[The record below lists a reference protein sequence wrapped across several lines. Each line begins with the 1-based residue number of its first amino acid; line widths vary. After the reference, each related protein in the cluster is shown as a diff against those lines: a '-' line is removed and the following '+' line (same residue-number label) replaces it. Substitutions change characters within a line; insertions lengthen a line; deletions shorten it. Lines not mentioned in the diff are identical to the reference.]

1 METTG
6 YDAPNYTQT
15 PNPLFDEHMRDMTEV
30 ELKVVMAAVRKTF
43 GYHRDSD
50 AISLTQFEEI
60 TGLSRQGVLDGI
72 DRAMKRGVL
81 CHAGNGR
88 RGVAVYSLNL
98 RSTGQQ
104 NRPVQIVDQ
113 SKSLTRTG
121 QQNRPELVNKI
132 DTQKK
137 VVKETTKKKK
147 DSANAGS
154 SPSKPE
160 KKSSSKKGTGR
171 QPDPLFDA
179 VAEQFFLAKPEDK
192 SAVAAVAG
200 RVGKLVAFL
209 KGRAAANPDGINR
222 FTGWYAR
229 VHSDLTLPKDA
240 AKFATAWLEFEASPD
255 AAPVAPA
262 PTPVPAVPPSAPPLA
277 PIALASQNPHW
288 VRDVMEAATAAGEN
302 PMEAAVNAMLERKT
316 GKKVT
321 HE

>member
-1 METTG
+1 MDTLG
-6 YDAPNYTQT
+6 YDEPNYTQT
-15 PNPLFDEHMRDMTEV
+15 PNPLFDDHMRIMGDA
-30 ELKVVMAAVRKTF
+30 ELRVVLCAVRKTF
-43 GYHRDSD
+43 GYHKLEDG
-50 AISLTQFEEI
+50 ISLTQFQRM
-60 TGLSRQGVLDGI
+60 TGLSRQGVIDGI
-72 DRAMKRGVL
+72 EAATRRGMMCQV
-81 CHAGNGR
+81 GTGR
-88 RGVAVYSLNL
+88 RGVTIYAL
-98 RSTGQQ
+98 RIVSTGQAS
-104 NRPVQIVDQ
+104 RPVKPVDQ
-113 SKSLTRTG
+113 STTLTSTG
-121 QQNRPELVNKI
+121 QASRPVLVKPV

-147 DSANAGS
+147 NSANAGS
-154 SPSKPE
+154 RPSKPE
-160 KKSSSKKGTGR
+160 KKSSTKKGTGR
-171 QPDPLFDA
+171 QPDLLFDA

-209 KGRAAANPDGINR
+209 KDRPAANPDGINR

-255 AAPVAPA
+255 AKPVEAA
-262 PTPVPAVPPSAPPLA
+262 PAVPPSVPPLA